1 MLATLGPTFVFFRRQ
16 EIGLGDVGCTPV
28 QNVLVTFCLRFARL
42 AERVGEVSSF
52 LLNFRA
58 MLQANNDEHILG
70 SSATGVYSYR
80 IWLWKVPIVLTVDLQ
95 AKWDSEN
102 GWVKE
107 NCVEVKFD
115 APVYEPLNEQ
125 NFV

>member
-1 MLATLGPTFVFFRRQ
+1 MRPTIASNTER
-16 EIGLGDVGCTPV
+16 P
-28 QNVLVTFCLRFARL
+28 CL
-42 AERVGEVSSF
+42 
-52 LLNFRA
+52 
-58 MLQANNDEHILG
+58 D
-70 SSATGVYSYR
+70 
-80 IWLWKVPIVLTVDLQ
+80 VPIVLTVDLQ

-115 APVYEPLNEQ
+115 APLYEPLNGQ